1 LGENKDKLKELK
13 SKINYRISSIKELNL
28 CTFTKEDI
36 EKTIEELTLAKD
48 LPLEQMEKIY
58 DKINYQI
65 ECDKLKIG
73 SSYQGGIVFYIDKS
87 GKHGLICAKKDLPEA
102 CWGTK
107 IDIKTKDKLGTGRD
121 NSQIILNEASTVM
134 GGFLGLTR
142 KPLLTAARLCLELDS
157 NGYNDWYLPSLKEL
171 ELMYKNLHLK
181 KKGGFRTFRY
191 WSSTISLSGSNLSYE
206 QATCFDFFD
215 GQTHDDYRSN
225 NVHNVR
231 PIRAF

>member
-1 LGENKDKLKELK
+1 
-13 SKINYRISSIKELNL
+13 
-28 CTFTKEDI
+28 
-36 EKTIEELTLAKD
+36 
-48 LPLEQMEKIY
+48 MEKIY

-107 IDIKTKDKLGTGRD
+107 IDIKTKKELGTGIE
-121 NSQIILNEASTVM
+121 NSRIIVNEASTVM

-142 KPLLTAARLCLELDS
+142 KPLLTAARLCLELNL
-157 NGYNDWYLPSLKEL
+157 NGYNDWFLPSLKEL

-181 KKGGFRTFRY
+181 KTLPSICLMAQGRVRY
-191 WSSTISLSGSNLSYE
+191 GNYLESLIALVKILTLSHLNSCSRNQIRNQVSQLALE
-206 QATCFDFFD
+206 RFF
-215 GQTHDDYRSN
+215 
-225 NVHNVR
+225 
-231 PIRAF
+231 